1 MWNSD
6 MTAGYPVTKMNLY
19 FMSTLAIRIYMCGG
33 GGGGGG
39 VRMGVNGAEH
49 HV

>member
-1 MWNSD
+1 

-33 GGGGGG
+33 GGG
-39 VRMGVNGAEH
+39 VRMGVAGVEH